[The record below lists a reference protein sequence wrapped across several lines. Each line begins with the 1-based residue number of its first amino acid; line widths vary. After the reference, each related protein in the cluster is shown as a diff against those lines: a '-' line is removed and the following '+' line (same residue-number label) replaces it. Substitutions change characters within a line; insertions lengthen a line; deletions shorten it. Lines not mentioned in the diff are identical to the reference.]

1 MSSQSLGGSDPKP
14 DLPSQAVNRT
24 AAKYLF
30 AISTLSKDE
39 SDRVTTGEIQDY
51 LDVSPA
57 SVTQMVTKLAE
68 RGLVDHEKYE
78 GVYLTDDGE
87 VIATRMIRQFC
98 AVTNFFDS
106 VLDTVLDEQ
115 SAFEIGYQLPD
126 EAIDRLRDLAT
137 GSCFD
142 ICPESAEET
151 NCCHA

>member
-1 MSSQSLGGSDPKP
+1 MSSQSLGGSAPKP

-39 SDRVTTGEIQDY
+39 SGRVATGEIQDY

-78 GVYLTDDGE
+78 GVYLTDEGK
-87 VIATRMIRQFC
+87 VIATRLTRQFC
-98 AVTNFFDS
+98 AVTSFFDS

-126 EAIDRLRDLAT
+126 EAIDRLRELTT
-137 GSCFD
+137 GSCLD
-142 ICPESAEET
+142 VCPESSGGA